1 MRKILINLFL
11 ILSLNISAQEIL
23 SLKKRA
29 EVINKLQQDRF
40 QNLLPDIMNENDI
53 DMWVIMTREYNE
65 DPVIKTML
73 PPTWLNARRRTI
85 LVFSR
90 DLKTGKVKSVAIT
103 RYPFG
108 KNIPSIWVKEEEPN
122 QLKVLSDYI
131 EKENPTKIGINF
143 SKHESLSDGLS
154 KNGFDELY
162 NSLSKKFQKRLVSA
176 EKLSVAWI
184 ETRTDLEMTIFSKLV
199 EISNNIIKEAFS
211 TKVITPGVTTTDDVV
226 WWMREKVIDLG
237 IKTWFHPTVD
247 VQRKD
252 DSDLYSFDSKSKFDI
267 IQHGD
272 LLHCD
277 FGISYLTLN
286 TDCQQLAYVLKPG
299 EKDPPNFLVAA
310 LKEGNRV
317 QDIFTNNFK
326 EGATGN
332 QILLKSLK
340 ESFDQGLRP
349 QIYTHPLGLFGH
361 SAGTAFG
368 MWDSQ
373 GGVPHSGD
381 HPLHKNT
388 TYAIELNTKVFIPEW
403 EKDIRIMLEV
413 PGFFGD
419 KGFRYINGRQTELI
433 LVGSRQKYLE

>member
-1 MRKILINLFL
+1 MRKILINLLL
-11 ILSLNISAQEIL
+11 ILSLNTSAQEIL
-23 SLKKRA
+23 SLKDRA
-29 EVINKLQQDRF
+29 EVIMKLQKDRLD
-40 QNLLPDIMNENDI
+40 NLLPSIMQKNDI
-53 DMWVIMTREYNE
+53 DMWVLMTREYNE

-90 DLKTGKVKSVAIT
+90 NIQTGKFKSVAIT

-108 KNIPSIWVKEEEPN
+108 NNIPSIWIKQEQPN
-122 QLKVLSDYI
+122 QLKALSDYI
-131 EKENPTKIGINF
+131 EKENPKKIGINF

-162 NSLSKKFQKRLVSA
+162 SSLPTKFQKRLVSA
-176 EKLSVAWI
+176 EKLSIAWI
-184 ETRTDLEMTIFSKLV
+184 ETRTKLEMTIFSKLV

-226 WWMREKVIDLG
+226 WWMREKVIDMG
-237 IKTWFHPTVD
+237 IQTWFHPTVD

-252 DSDLYSFDSKSKFDI
+252 NSDLYAFDSKSKFDI
-267 IQHGD
+267 IKPGD

-286 TDCQQLAYVLKPG
+286 TDSQQLAYVLRPE
-299 EKDPPNFLVAA
+299 EKAPPNFLVNA
-310 LKEGNRV
+310 LKEGNKV

-326 EGATGN
+326 EGFTGN
-332 QILLKSLK
+332 QILKKSLK
-340 ESFDQGLRP
+340 QSFDQGLRP

-373 GGVPHSGD
+373 DGVPHSGD

-388 TYAIELNTKVFIPEW
+388 AYAIELNTTVFIPEW
-403 EKDIRIMLEV
+403 NKDIRIMLEV
-413 PGFFGD
+413 PGFFGE

-433 LVGSRQKYLE
+433 LLGSKQKYLE